1 MHLRLLCICIINQFF
16 TQQQGSRE
24 KEWKGSIH
32 QLVFLTFGVRMNADC
47 HCSETGEKN
56 SLYCK
61 EKTTAATLF
70 RPQHLSPFALLQQW
84 MTTSELL
91 AQEKPKMKTA
101 SLCKI
106 LLTSLKLCGLWLIVE
121 LNDRSL
127 KVFCYYLSSSVKLRK
142 ISNYILIFQIF
153 KLLAL
158 LHLWIFLFQNLS
170 NWNNLILLEQ
180 FSKAARGRPEG
191 PTDRSVFKFF
201 FDF

>member
-1 MHLRLLCICIINQFF
+1 MKQKRHFLCQIESLAANAASLKGNFWSRWRDAINNFAKVVHLRLLCICIINQFF

-106 LLTSLKLCGLWLIVE
+106 LLTSLKLCGLWLIAE

-127 KVFCYYLSSSVKLRK
+127 
-142 ISNYILIFQIF
+142 
-153 KLLAL
+153 A
-158 LHLWIFLFQNLS
+158 FL
-170 NWNNLILLEQ
+170 LILH
-180 FSKAARGRPEG
+180 FYCSNVKY
-191 PTDRSVFKFF
+191 F
-201 FDF
+201 